1 MPTASPAN
9 SEWLTRKR
17 LIDGRL
23 NAAGWRVFPFDATK
37 PLVRMD
43 RCAIEEY
50 PTASGPADYAL
61 CLGGRIVAIVEA
73 KKLTLGPQNVLS
85 QAERYS
91 KGISQPKLQAG
102 VTAGET
108 CPLLLAF
115 VGREPS
121 DEAAVWEYGAADCRA
136 IASGGIAGAAAAGK
150 SIQSQERTEGCLT
163 KPDGKA
169 AVSSCGTS
177 VGAEWDPVPSQRTH

>member
-1 MPTASPAN
+1 
-9 SEWLTRKR
+9 
-17 LIDGRL
+17 
-23 NAAGWRVFPFDATK
+23 
-37 PLVRMD
+37 MD

-136 IASGGIAGAAAAGK
+136 IASGGIAEAAGAGK
-150 SIQSQERTEGCLT
+150 SIQSQKRTEGCLT
-163 KPDGKA
+163 KSDGKA
-169 AVSSCGTS
+169 AVSSCGTRLALGQMGPRTEPKNTLGAGTHRYVS
-177 VGAEWDPVPSQRTH
+177 QITDKLSHAGIYSPTVGN